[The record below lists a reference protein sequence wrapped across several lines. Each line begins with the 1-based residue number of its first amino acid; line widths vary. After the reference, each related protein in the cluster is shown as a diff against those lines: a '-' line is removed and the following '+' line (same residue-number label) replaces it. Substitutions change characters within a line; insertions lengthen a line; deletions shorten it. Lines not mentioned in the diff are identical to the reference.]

1 MTKLNALD
9 VVFFSHEDYS
19 DILNHFLDTIEH
31 LDIYLTKKIL
41 PGSSLFSEIM
51 SQEREMSSY
60 QNLIKIMKIL
70 GSCCKKYHS
79 VLMPCL
85 ESVFSEIFGP
95 HLRLVSKCSRV
106 FFRTR
111 LAKSISKPFQVG
123 NIHVYSRKLSFQ

>member
-1 MTKLNALD
+1 MTKLDAHD
-9 VVFFSHEDYS
+9 VIFFSHEDYS

-60 QNLIKIMKIL
+60 QNLIKIIKIL

-95 HLRLVSKCSRV
+95 HLRLVSKCLCSYFGHHCPSQIRN
-106 FFRTR
+106 
-111 LAKSISKPFQVG
+111 PF
-123 NIHVYSRKLSFQ
+123 KLEIFMYIPEN